1 MSSNKE
7 FKLVSVRGAYSVHA
21 VAYGETM
28 HPAIGPAAE
37 AEALYVQQLKLR
49 DRIAAHR
56 GEFVVWDIGL
66 GAAANVAALLRCG
79 RNIASTVRII
89 SFDNTIG
96 PLRFAVQ
103 NAATLKYL
111 EGYEEVISQLCLGD
125 ADVMF
130 TNGKQEVR
138 WQTFIADFPKWLSN
152 YVCNSKREVP
162 SPDAILF
169 DAFSPKKNPAM
180 WTAPLFADLFQA
192 LDPARPCSLATYSR
206 STMFRAALLLAGFFV
221 GAGHATGEKEE
232 TTIAANALDLVEKP
246 LTRDWLKRAQVSTS
260 AEPLWEPV
268 YRQQPLTPETFE
280 KLCRHPQFG

>member
-1 MSSNKE
+1 MSSNEE

-37 AEALYVQQLKLR
+37 AEALYVEQLKLR
-49 DRIAAHR
+49 DRIAAHQ

-66 GAAANVAALLRCG
+66 GAAANVVAVLRCG
-79 RNIASTVRII
+79 RDISSKVRII
-89 SFDNTIG
+89 SFDNTIE

-103 NAATLKYL
+103 NAAPLKYL
-111 EGYEEVISQLCLGD
+111 AGYEEVISRLCSGES
-125 ADVMF
+125 DVTF

-138 WQTFIADFPKWLSN
+138 WQTFIADFPKWLGD
-152 YVCNSKREVP
+152 YVRNSKRDVP
-162 SPDAILF
+162 APDAILF

-192 LDPARPCSLATYSR
+192 LDPLRPCALATYSR

-232 TTIAANALDLVEKP
+232 TTIAANALHLLEKQLP
-246 LTRDWLKRAQVSTS
+246 RDWLQRAQISTS
-260 AEPLWEPV
+260 AEPLWDPT
-268 YRQQPLTPETFE
+268 YRQQALTRETFE
-280 KLCRHPQFG
+280 KLCRHPQFS